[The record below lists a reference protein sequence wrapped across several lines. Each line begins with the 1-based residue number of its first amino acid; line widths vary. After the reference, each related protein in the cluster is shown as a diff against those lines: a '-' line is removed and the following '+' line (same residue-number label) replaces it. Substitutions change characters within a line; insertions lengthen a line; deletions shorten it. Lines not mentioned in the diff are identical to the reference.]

1 MLTAGPC
8 LPTSD
13 LCRVIALSVRFVGLI
28 HVHTHASPI
37 EVLSALADA
46 QTEAVQT
53 RSDVQALAGKG
64 AAAAQAALDAGKL
77 TKAEASEVSDAVR
90 LVSKIT

>member
-1 MLTAGPC
+1 MP
-8 LPTSD
+8 SD
-13 LCRVIALSVRFVGLI
+13 LRPLSCDRPLRSICWFNSCT
-28 HVHTHASPI
+28 HTHASPI